1 MKVDDLRLFQI
12 AICNSGFFQNRK
24 PLKLLMKLG
33 DLIRSPDCTLSNQ
46 PAIGQPDLCPER
58 LPG

>member
-1 MKVDDLRLFQI
+1 MKIDDLRLFHI

-24 PLKLLMKLG
+24 PLKLLMK
-33 DLIRSPDCTLSNQ
+33 IARNQ

>member
-1 MKVDDLRLFQI
+1 MKIDDLRLFHI
-12 AICNSGFFQNRK
+12 AICNTGFFQNRK
-24 PLKLLMKLG
+24 PLKLLMKLR
-33 DLIRSPDCTLSNQ
+33 RSHKIARNQ